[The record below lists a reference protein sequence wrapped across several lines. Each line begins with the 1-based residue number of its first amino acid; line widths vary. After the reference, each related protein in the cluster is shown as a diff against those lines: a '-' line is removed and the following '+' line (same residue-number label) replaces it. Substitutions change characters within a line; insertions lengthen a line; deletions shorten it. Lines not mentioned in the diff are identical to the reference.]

1 MKSHWM
7 EHQGKRIFYAD
18 YSGFGAD
25 YVALQ
30 AEVEQAILM
39 LAAEPQKS
47 VLVLANFEG
56 TEPSFANLNVIRRLV
71 PRANRAVIK
80 RALLG
85 LSGPSRFFITTF
97 SNVTGGTPVVA
108 FDSRDKAFEWLV
120 GAQANPR
127 ENAR

>member
-7 EHQGKRIFYAD
+7 EYQGKRIFYAD

-25 YVALQ
+25 DVALR
-30 AEVEQAILM
+30 AEVEQAVSTI
-39 LAAEPQKS
+39 AAEPLKS
-47 VLVLANFEG
+47 VLVLVDFG
-56 TEPSFANLNVIRRLV
+56 GSEPTFTNLNVMRKLV
-71 PRANRAVIK
+71 PLSNRAVLK

-108 FDSRDKAFEWLV
+108 FDSREKALEWLV
-120 GAQANPR
+120 GAQADST
-127 ENAR
+127 EKAK

>member
-7 EHQGKRIFYAD
+7 EHQGQRIFVAD
-18 YSGFGAD
+18 YSGFGDDHA
-25 YVALQ
+25 ALQ
-30 AEVEQAILM
+30 AEVEQAIST

-47 VLVLANFEG
+47 VLVLADFEG

-97 SNVTGGTPVVA
+97 SNVTGETLVMA
-108 FDSRDKAFEWLV
+108 FASREKALEWLV
-120 GAQANPR
+120 GA
-127 ENAR
+127 